1 MPFKDGEWVDQYEP
15 DPEEKVMPEPVVV
28 TPPPEQ
34 QLPPVDPRI
43 AQMQADLQE
52 QRRLTQQLQQNM
64 PKPATPQNNLD
75 DLNRQF
81 FKDPVTSAVAIA
93 RQAAAELQQAQG
105 ANAHETLV
113 SVAQDQAKK
122 ANPELWDKYFSE
134 INESVK
140 GRVDPQFHTN
150 VTVWS
155 SALDMSIGKHIN
167 DIRDAI
173 RAEKP
178 AAPAIKI
185 SEGGPVASG
194 GRPAAAASS
203 AAEKLSPEERQM
215 AKDLDISPEAYAN
228 GKTAYE
234 DQSAKGKS
242 SWDDYVTFS
251 SKDSRRKA
259 RAAKRAAA
267 SK

>member
-1 MPFKDGEWVDQYEP
+1 MPFENGEWVDQYEP
-15 DPEEKVMPEPVVV
+15 DPEEKVVPEPVVV
-28 TPPPEQ
+28 PPVEQ

-64 PKPATPQNNLD
+64 PKQPTPQNNLD

-93 RQAAAELQQAQG
+93 RQAAAELQQSQG

-113 SVAQDQAKK
+113 GVAQDQARKT
-122 ANPELWDKYFSE
+122 NPELWDKYHTE
-134 INESVK
+134 IVEKVK
-140 GRVDPQFHTN
+140 AQVDSQFHTN
-150 VTVWS
+150 STVWS
-155 SALDMSIGKHIN
+155 SALDMAIGRHIN
-167 DIRDAI
+167 DIRDAV

-178 AAPAIKI
+178 QAPAIKI
-185 SEGGPVASG
+185 SEGGPAIGG
-194 GRPAAAASS
+194 GRPAAAPTG
-203 AAEKLSPEERQM
+203 AAEKLTAEERQM
-215 AKDLDISPEAYAN
+215 AKDLDISPESYAAGKDAYDN
-228 GKTAYE
+228 
-234 DQSAKGKS
+234 QSAKGKS

-259 RAAKRAAA
+259 RAAKRAVAA
-267 SK
+267 K